1 VLERLQI
8 TSGLLPLGCIRL
20 GDSRHRAILF
30 KLAADRLAIPCC
42 LLRGAIPDVD
52 SSEGFLDLSLCTPDL
67 STYHALHHWNL
78 VRLEAGRCYMVDC
91 VGLPSDVRP
100 VDNRCV
106 CVSPGL
112 S

>member
-1 VLERLQI
+1 MLERLQI

-100 VDNRCV
+100 VDYWCGG
-106 CVSPGL
+106 VSPGV